1 MIPVSRGVGVTFLN
15 PLAAR
20 DLHAKGDA
28 VFLDARARTDYAF
41 RHIAGAVHVDWR
53 AFCDPE
59 GGRTARLH
67 PSLDIIEGRLAE
79 MGVMPERNV
88 VLYDDPDQS
97 GGADGRLAWMLWYL
111 GHDRVMILDGGWSA
125 WRGVRGPVDVDPVR
139 QTGGGGWRVRPRDR
153 ALADVDEVESGLR
166 SQTIRLID
174 SHSPDRPVIRST
186 NPVLHVDWFRFRQ
199 PDGTRR
205 LPHEVCQLLASYEVG
220 MNDRI
225 ITVCS
230 TGLYSAWVWSVLM
243 SVGYSDVGYYV
254 GPRRAWSEVSSGS

>member
-1 MIPVSRGVGVTFLN
+1 MIHVPRDVGVTFLT

-20 DLHAKGDA
+20 ELHAKGDA

-41 RHIAGAVHVDWR
+41 RHIPGAVHVDWR
-53 AFCDPE
+53 AFCDRE

-67 PSLDIIEGRLAE
+67 PASDVIEARLAE
-79 MGVMPERNV
+79 MGVTAERDV
-88 VLYDDPDQS
+88 VLYDDPQQS

-111 GHDRVMILDGGWSA
+111 GHDRVMILDGGWPA
-125 WRGVRGPVDVDPVR
+125 WRRVRGPVDLGPVR
-139 QTGGGGWRVRPRDR
+139 PTGGGGWRVRPRNR
-153 ALADVDEVESGLR
+153 AIAGADEVESGLR

-174 SHSPDRPVIRST
+174 SRSPDRPGIRST
-186 NPVLHVDWFRFRQ
+186 DPSIHIDWLRFRQ

-205 LPHEVCQLLASYEVG
+205 SPDDVSQLLASYDVG
-220 MNDRI
+220 MTDRI

-230 TGLYSAWVWSVLM
+230 TGLCSAWVWSVLM

-254 GPRRAWSEVSSGS
+254 GPRGGWMAGE